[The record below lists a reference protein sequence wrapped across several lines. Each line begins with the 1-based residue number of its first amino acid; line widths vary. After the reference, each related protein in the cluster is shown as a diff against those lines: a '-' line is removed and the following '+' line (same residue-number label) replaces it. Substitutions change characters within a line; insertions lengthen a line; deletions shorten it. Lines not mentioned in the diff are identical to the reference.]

1 MGKQQCFGQKLL
13 LFWQAIR
20 GPFLIASGVPV
31 LLGTAIAYAQLGYI
45 RLVLFVLALLGCM
58 LLHAGAN
65 VANNYYD
72 WLSGADGS
80 KPPEMLSGG
89 TQLVQSG
96 QLQPAKL
103 RQLFLVLY
111 AIAFAC
117 GTVIALHVGFI
128 ALLIGISGLVLGH
141 GYTAPPTSFSY
152 RGWGELVTGVT
163 FGPLTVLGS
172 YYAQTACFNWQP
184 LLASLPL
191 GLLITAV
198 LYINEF
204 PDRQTDEAAGKM
216 TWVVLTKGQAIGV
229 YQALIILALLTALP
243 LLFSASPWIIGFYF
257 VLAMLGLQAAWQG
270 QKFFSCPERL
280 LLVQAK
286 TILFYTLT
294 GLLLCVFYLGA

>member
-1 MGKQQCFGQKLL
+1 MGKSQRKLL

-20 GPFLIASGVPV
+20 GPFLLASGIPV
-31 LLGTAIAYAQLGYI
+31 LLGTSIAYAQQGQIKLI
-45 RLVLFVLALLGCM
+45 LFVLALLGCM

-72 WLSGADGS
+72 WLFGADGL
-80 KPPEMLSGG
+80 KPSEMLSGG
-89 TQLVQSG
+89 TLLVNSG
-96 QLQPAKL
+96 QIQPERL
-103 RQLFLVLY
+103 RELY
-111 AIAFAC
+111 QGLYIAAFVCGAI
-117 GTVIALHVGFI
+117 IAQYVGYL
-128 ALLIGISGLVLGH
+128 ALLIGIFGLVLGH
-141 GYTAPPTSFSY
+141 GYTAPPTRFSY

-172 YYAQTACFNWQP
+172 YYAQTARFDWQP

-204 PDRQTDEAAGKM
+204 PDQHTDEAAGKL

-229 YQALIILALLTALP
+229 YQALIVLAILAALP
-243 LLFSASPWIIGFYF
+243 LLFAASLWLLGIY
-257 VLAMLGLQAAWQG
+257 LALILLGLQTAWQG
-270 QKFFSCPERL
+270 KQFFLCPERL

-286 TILFYTLT
+286 TIVFYALT
-294 GLLLCVFYLGA
+294 GLFLCVVYLRA